1 MQEDWL
7 NAKWRPAMGW
17 VYMITCTTDFI
28 LFPILWNLTQLFMK
42 QAPTPWQPLT
52 LQGAGIYHI
61 SMGAIVGVAAFGRTK
76 EKLMGVH
83 HAPVV
88 KTGKVVPIQEDEAL

>member
-17 VYMITCTTDFI
+17 VYMITCTTD
-28 LFPILWNLTQLFMK
+28 FMK

-76 EKLMGVH
+76 EKLSGVH
-83 HAPVV
+83 YAPVV